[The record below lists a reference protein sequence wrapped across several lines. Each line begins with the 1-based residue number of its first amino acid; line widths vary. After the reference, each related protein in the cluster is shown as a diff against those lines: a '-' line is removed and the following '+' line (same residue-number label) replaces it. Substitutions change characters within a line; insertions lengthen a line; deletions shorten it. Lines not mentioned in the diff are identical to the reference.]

1 VHQYPALQDR
11 ILSLHSVSTIDI
23 PSNRHRLLFQ
33 LTLDESRSFTLPHFT
48 PLTTKVCH
56 DAICPLRVVLI
67 PQSPPT
73 LNMPVEY
80 ANTSDDATLASH
92 SPNTR
97 FKPPFSLL
105 SVQLAS
111 KNPKWRSMT
120 QDEYE
125 KMLKDPEQEESV
137 IRAFWYLE
145 RELKESKWP
154 PVKDPDFR
162 AKQQTMLEN
171 ADGDPITQIN
181 LKLAALPA
189 YTRWSQAKFD
199 EMKSEGGPA
208 WDRMVERFNQVVEDL
223 HIKVEPSQDQASLQ
237 DTADSDSVLGLD
249 APQATHAYSDLAQNT
264 HGTNTIQALS
274 CLQPTPQLQN
284 LLSHYPRVLPQ
295 AMMTYHVLNLIHCL
309 SPHIPSIIA
318 SSLNSTVYQLLSSL
332 QLCLTFNLY
341 P

>member
-1 VHQYPALQDR
+1 MHQYPALQDR

-80 ANTSDDATLASH
+80 ANTSDDATLALH

-162 AKQQTMLEN
+162 AKQRTMLEN

-181 LKLAALPA
+181 LRLAGLPA
-189 YTRWSQAKFD
+189 CTRWSQAKFD
-199 EMKSEGGPA
+199 KMKSKGGGG
-208 WDRMVERFNQVVEDL
+208 WDSMVERFNQAAVDL
-223 HIKVEPSQDQASLQ
+223 HIKVEPSQDQASAIETSLQ
-237 DTADSDSVLGLD
+237 NTTDGESVLDSD
-249 APQATHAYSDLAQNT
+249 APQSTDAYPDLAQNT
-264 HGTNTIQALS
+264 DGTNTIQAPS
-274 CLQPTPQLQN
+274 CRAT
-284 LLSHYPRVLPQ
+284 
-295 AMMTYHVLNLIHCL
+295 
-309 SPHIPSIIA
+309 
-318 SSLNSTVYQLLSSL
+318 NSANADSAVSAT
-332 QLCLTFNLY
+332 CEFNAKQQ
-341 P
+341 